1 METHLKLCLFVINL
15 SRLASHNSTD
25 LGNPCL
31 QMLNNGVLDLHLGS
45 YGLKR
50 VGHFD
55 ECGGL
60 CYDQGVFK

>member
-1 METHLKLCLFVINL
+1 
-15 SRLASHNSTD
+15 
-25 LGNPCL
+25 
-31 QMLNNGVLDLHLGS
+31 MLNNGVLDLHLGS

-60 CYDQGVFK
+60 CYDQGVFKWIQNFEEQLLSEQCKLNIQ

>member
-1 METHLKLCLFVINL
+1 
-15 SRLASHNSTD
+15 
-25 LGNPCL
+25 
-31 QMLNNGVLDLHLGS
+31 MLNNGVLDLHLGS

-60 CYDQGVFK
+60 CYDQGGIQMNTEFQRATFVRTM

>member
-1 METHLKLCLFVINL
+1 
-15 SRLASHNSTD
+15 
-25 LGNPCL
+25 
-31 QMLNNGVLDLHLGS
+31 MLNNGALDLHLGS

-60 CYDQGVFK
+60 CYDRSQPTPGLTILLNGYHKECI